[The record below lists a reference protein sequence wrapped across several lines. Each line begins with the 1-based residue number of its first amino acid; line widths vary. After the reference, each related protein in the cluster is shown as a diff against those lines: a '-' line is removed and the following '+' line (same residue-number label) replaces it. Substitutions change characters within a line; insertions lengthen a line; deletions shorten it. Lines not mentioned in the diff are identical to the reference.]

1 MTPTPSKP
9 APIEAGRNRLQVE
22 VSDPVLLLLNHV
34 ADVLGL
40 KQAEVV
46 RQALLQALPGL
57 VDQADQVRKRSKE
70 LAQATQGKR

>member
-1 MTPTPSKP
+1 MTPTPPKQP
-9 APIEAGRNRLQVE
+9 AAEPGRNRIQVE

-40 KQAEVV
+40 KQSEIV
-46 RQALLQALPGL
+46 RQALVQALPGL

-70 LAQATQGKR
+70 LAQAAQSKR